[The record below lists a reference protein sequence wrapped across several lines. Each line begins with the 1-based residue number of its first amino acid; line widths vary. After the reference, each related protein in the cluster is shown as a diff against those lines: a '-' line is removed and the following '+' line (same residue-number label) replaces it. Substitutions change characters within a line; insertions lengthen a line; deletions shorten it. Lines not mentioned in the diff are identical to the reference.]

1 MLAKGRALDII
12 QNSGPGEGLKHSGNW
27 KRLTTPNWPS
37 SLSLIHTTK
46 FGPDIESELEMFDK
60 NIRRYEAESGKTLD
74 DEILLGVAIAGLQ
87 DHYDG
92 SCDAEFKSV
101 EQVPLGSW

>member
-1 MLAKGRALDII
+1 
-12 QNSGPGEGLKHSGNW
+12 
-27 KRLTTPNWPS
+27 
-37 SLSLIHTTK
+37 
-46 FGPDIESELEMFDK
+46 MFDK

-74 DEILLGVAIAGLQ
+74 DEILLGVVIAGLQ